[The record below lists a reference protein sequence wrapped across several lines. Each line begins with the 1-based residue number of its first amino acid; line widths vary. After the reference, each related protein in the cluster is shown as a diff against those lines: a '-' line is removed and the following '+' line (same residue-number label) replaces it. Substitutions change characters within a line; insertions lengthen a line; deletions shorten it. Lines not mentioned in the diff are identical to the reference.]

1 MVKLKNILNDL
12 IDYVYNDREKAS
24 TYKNFYVEVVNRNMR
39 SKHGDYNSH
48 SRHIRVFNL
57 YRQDDAI
64 IATTIHELAHH
75 VDYIN
80 RGITDHQKEFYIVFK
95 MLLYGALDMGLFSKE
110 LFLLATRD
118 ASDSNKI
125 ATMIAGYSPQSVS
138 YKESKRVVEVFNC
151 FNIKDK
157 LKENGYKFNSINK
170 TWEKE
175 VELRDACVEEKILNE
190 LSVDYKVKHVTD
202 ISFLGNRKIIA
213 TKGSFEHKELLK
225 EDGFHYVK
233 EKRWWEKNGEY
244 EDLKEYKEKYPEVI
258 FSLE

>member
-1 MVKLKNILNDL
+1 MIKLKNILNDL
-12 IDYVYNDREKAS
+12 IDYAYNDREKAS

-95 MLLYGALDMGLFSKE
+95 KLLYGALDMGLFSKE

-125 ATMIAGYSPQSVS
+125 ATMIAGYTPQTVS

-151 FNIKDK
+151 FSIKDK

-175 VELRDACVEEKILNE
+175 VELRDVCVEEKFLNE
-190 LSVDYKVKHVTD
+190 LSADYKVKHITD
-202 ISFLGNRKIIA
+202 ISFSGTRKIIA

-225 EDGFHYVK
+225 EEGFHYVK
-233 EKRWWEKNGEY
+233 EKRWWERAGEY
-244 EDLKEYKEKYPEVI
+244 EDLKGYKEKFPDVF